1 MKKSMPRDD
10 ASQFYF
16 NKDFMH
22 TKNECAHTVV
32 DWSSIFNYLRNEVP
46 LE

>member
-1 MKKSMPRDD
+1 MKISMPRAD

-16 NKDFMH
+16 NKDSMH

-32 DWSSIFNYLRNEVP
+32 DYSSIFNYLQDEVP